1 MKRVNNIFDRIISVE
16 NLTEADRMARRG
28 KKSSYGV
35 TVHDHNKKKNVL
47 NLHDMKIYS
56 SIPIPEIF
64 QWKEGQWLVSIN
76 HRDNGVQHE
85 GEEGR
90 RYEADFTVS
99 IGIDS
104 ESIAQAFERHF
115 SDPEHDR
122 KVIDTI
128 EVEGKP
134 AIQVIKTYPDG
145 LPKIVS
151 ADVILDP
158 YFVKESEQIKSLTND
173 ADANIR
179 KLAGNIRN
187 YIADL
192 TDGVR
197 TSATDAEVEQLIA
210 DGNIII
216 TVQ

>member
-1 MKRVNNIFDRIISVE
+1 
-16 NLTEADRMARRG
+16 
-28 KKSSYGV
+28 
-35 TVHDHNKKKNVL
+35 
-47 NLHDMKIYS
+47 MKIYS
-56 SIPIPEIF
+56 NTQIPETLP
-64 QWKEGQWLVSIN
+64 WKQGEWLVSIN
-76 HRDNGVQHE
+76 HKDNGIQPE

-99 IGIDS
+99 TGIDGD
-104 ESIAQAFERHF
+104 SIRNAYERYFH
-115 SDPEHDR
+115 DPEHDL

-128 EVEGKP
+128 EVDGKP

-158 YFVKESEQIKSLTND
+158 DFIKESEQIKSLTND
-173 ADANIR
+173 AD
-179 KLAGNIRN
+179 GNIQKLTGKVKN
-187 YIADL
+187 YVCDL

-210 DGNIII
+210 DNNVII
-216 TVQ
+216 TNQ

>member
-1 MKRVNNIFDRIISVE
+1 MYFVTDNNTMTANLKDPKVLLYQGRLVNIKEMISLLEYISV
-16 NLTEADRMARRG
+16 N
-28 KKSSYGV
+28 
-35 TVHDHNKKKNVL
+35 
-47 NLHDMKIYS
+47 
-56 SIPIPEIF
+56 
-64 QWKEGQWLVSIN
+64 N
-76 HRDNGVQHE
+76 HRDNGVQRE

-134 AIQVIKTYPDG
+134 AIEVIKTYPDG

-158 YFVKESEQIKSLTND
+158 DFIKESEQIKSLTND

-210 DGNIII
+210 DNNILI
-216 TVQ
+216 TAQ

>member
-1 MKRVNNIFDRIISVE
+1 
-16 NLTEADRMARRG
+16 
-28 KKSSYGV
+28 
-35 TVHDHNKKKNVL
+35 
-47 NLHDMKIYS
+47 MKIYS
-56 SIPIPEIF
+56 NTPIPEVL
-64 QWKEGQWLVSIN
+64 QWKEGQWLVAIN
-76 HRDNGVQHE
+76 HKDNGIQPE

-99 IGIDS
+99 LGIDS
-104 ESIAQAFERHF
+104 ASIAQAFERHF
-115 SDPEHDR
+115 SDTEHDQ

-134 AIQVIKTYPDG
+134 AIQIVKQYPNN

-151 ADVILDP
+151 ADVLLDSA
-158 YFVKESEQIKSLTND
+158 FLKESDQIKALNAE
-173 ADANIR
+173 ADANIK

-187 YIADL
+187 YVADL

-197 TSATDAEVEQLIA
+197 TPATDADVDKLIQ

-216 TVQ
+216 TCQ

>member
-1 MKRVNNIFDRIISVE
+1 
-16 NLTEADRMARRG
+16 
-28 KKSSYGV
+28 
-35 TVHDHNKKKNVL
+35 
-47 NLHDMKIYS
+47 MKIYS
-56 SIPIPEIF
+56 SIPIPEIL

-76 HRDNGVQHE
+76 HMDNGEQPE

-90 RYEADFTVS
+90 RYEADFTIS

-104 ESIAQAFERHF
+104 ASIAQAFERHF
-115 SDPEHDR
+115 ADAEHDQ

-128 EVEGKP
+128 EVDGKA
-134 AIQVIKTYPDG
+134 AIQVVKQYPDT

-151 ADVILDP
+151 AEIILDP
-158 YFVKESEQIKSLTND
+158 DFIKESEQIKALTTD
-173 ADANIR
+173 ADSNIR

-187 YIADL
+187 YVADF

-197 TSATDAEVEQLIA
+197 TSATDAEFEQLID

-216 TVQ
+216 TVEQRKK

>member
-1 MKRVNNIFDRIISVE
+1 
-16 NLTEADRMARRG
+16 
-28 KKSSYGV
+28 
-35 TVHDHNKKKNVL
+35 
-47 NLHDMKIYS
+47 MKIYS
-56 SIPIPEIF
+56 SIPIPEIL

-134 AIQVIKTYPDG
+134 AIEVIKTYPDG

-158 YFVKESEQIKSLTND
+158 DFIKESDQIKSLTND
-173 ADANIR
+173 AD
-179 KLAGNIRN
+179 GNIQKLSGKVKN
-187 YIADL
+187 YVCDL

-197 TSATDAEVEQLIA
+197 TSKTDAEVQQLIA